1 MRLDFLVI
9 KKIPQKQRQ
18 KQDVSRKNSCTR
30 KANKLLSSNYGKS
43 CNSKEITLSIGFKIV
58 QKAPITLV

>member
-18 KQDVSRKNSCTR
+18 KQDVSRKIAVHGKQTSFYHQITSNPAIA
-30 KANKLLSSNYGKS
+30 KKLLY
-43 CNSKEITLSIGFKIV
+43 
-58 QKAPITLV
+58 PLVLK